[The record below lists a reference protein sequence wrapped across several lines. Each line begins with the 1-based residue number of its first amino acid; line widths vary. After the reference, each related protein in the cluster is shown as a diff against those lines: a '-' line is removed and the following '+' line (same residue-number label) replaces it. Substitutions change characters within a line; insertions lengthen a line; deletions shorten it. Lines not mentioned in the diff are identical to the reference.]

1 MARDVKAFPAIQN
14 LQKSPAK
21 AAGSRLVRSFGS
33 GTLQESPTACSLART
48 PRRGLIALPRPSCP
62 CRQLPTGATPV
73 PPGTEAPTSEHML
86 NPLRSLM
93 FFTYLWRELRRRAR
107 QAIFIAIG
115 LALGIGLVITVT
127 AASAGV
133 KNAQGTVLHSL
144 YGVGTDI
151 TVTKTPTTGAAG
163 GGGFGFSFR
172 QNSGTASRPAAGS
185 KINDNTL
192 TSDLTLSSISASD
205 VTAISKMDNVAAAA
219 GGLTLTDRTVTGT
232 VPAFNSGGTGGTGGF
247 GGGGGGAGGGFTGGG
262 TSSFNTNSFTVTGV
276 DIANGELGP
285 LSTGTISSG
294 RTFTTA
300 DDSKDVALVESSYAT
315 SEKLKVGSTI
325 AVGNSKGT
333 ATNFTVVG
341 IVSEP
346 SGDSPSDVY
355 IPLGVAQ
362 SLGTLANDVNTIY
375 VSASSNND
383 ITTLASA
390 ISKAVPGTTVTDE
403 NSLASEVTGS
413 LSSASTLANDLGKW
427 LAIAVLIAA
436 FLLASLLTMSAVS
449 RRIREFGTLKAL
461 GWRSR
466 RVVGQVL
473 GESIAIGIV
482 GGVVGVGLGFVGAAL
497 VDHFSGSLSASLGGA
512 TGPATPGGA
521 QRFGGGGGFAGGGA
535 GGTGGANPFRGG
547 FSNAAHSASTVSVHL
562 SAQVTV
568 TAIILAVGLAVLGGL
583 IAGGVGG
590 WRAARLRPAAALSK
604 VA

>member
-1 MARDVKAFPAIQN
+1 
-14 LQKSPAK
+14 
-21 AAGSRLVRSFGS
+21 
-33 GTLQESPTACSLART
+33 
-48 PRRGLIALPRPSCP
+48 
-62 CRQLPTGATPV
+62 
-73 PPGTEAPTSEHML
+73 
-86 NPLRSLM
+86 M

-107 QAIFIAIG
+107 QAIFIAVG

-133 KNAQGTVLHSL
+133 KNAQSSVLHSL

-151 TVTKTPTTGAAG
+151 TVTKTPTAGASG
-163 GGGFGFSFR
+163 SGGFGFSFR
-172 QNSGTASRPAAGS
+172 QNTGTKSRPAAGS
-185 KINDNTL
+185 KIDDNTL
-192 TSDLTLSSISASD
+192 SQDFTLASLSSSD
-205 VTAISKMDNVAAAA
+205 VTTISKLDNVAAAA
-219 GGLTLTDRTVTGT
+219 GGLTLTDRTVSGT
-232 VPAFNSGGTGGTGGF
+232 VPAFNTGGTGGTGRGGS
-247 GGGGGGAGGGFTGGG
+247 GGGGGGGGFTGGG

-276 DIANGELGP
+276 DIGNGELGP

-294 RTFTTA
+294 RTFATA
-300 DDSKDVALVESSYAT
+300 DDSKDVALVEASYAT

-346 SGDSPSDVY
+346 SGDSPSDIY

-362 SLGTLANDVNTIY
+362 SLAGLTNDVNTIY
-375 VSASSNND
+375 VSATSNND
-383 ITTLASA
+383 ITTLANTIKSTV
-390 ISKAVPGTTVTDE
+390 SGSTVTDE
-403 NSLASEVTGS
+403 DSLASEVTGS
-413 LSSASTLANDLGKW
+413 LSSAASLANSLGKW

-473 GESIAIGIV
+473 GESITIGIV
-482 GGVVGVGLGFVGAAL
+482 GGVVGVGLGFLGAAL
-497 VDHFSGSLSASLGGA
+497 VDHFSGSLSASLGGT
-512 TGPATPGGA
+512 TGTATPGGA
-521 QRFGGGGGFAGGGA
+521 QRFGGAGGGGGF
-535 GGTGGANPFRGG
+535 GGTGGTTGTGGTNPFRGG
-547 FSNAAHSASTVSVHL
+547 FTNAAHTASTVAVHL
-562 SAQVTV
+562 SAPVTI
-568 TAIILAVGLAVLGGL
+568 TAIALAVGLAILGGL
-583 IAGGVGG
+583 IAGGFGG

>member
-1 MARDVKAFPAIQN
+1 
-14 LQKSPAK
+14 
-21 AAGSRLVRSFGS
+21 
-33 GTLQESPTACSLART
+33 
-48 PRRGLIALPRPSCP
+48 
-62 CRQLPTGATPV
+62 
-73 PPGTEAPTSEHML
+73 
-86 NPLRSLM
+86 M

-107 QAIFIAIG
+107 QAIFIAVG

-133 KNAQGTVLHSL
+133 KNAQSTVLHSL

-151 TVTKTPTTGAAG
+151 TVTKTPTTSAAG

-172 QNSGTASRPAAGS
+172 QNTGTNKRPAAGS

-192 TSDLTLSSISASD
+192 TSDFTLSSLSATN
-205 VTAISKMDNVAAAA
+205 VTTISKLDNVAAAA
-219 GGLTLTDRTVTGT
+219 GGLTLTDRTVSGT
-232 VPAFNSGGTGGTGGF
+232 VPAFNT
-247 GGGGGGAGGGFTGGG
+247 GGGGGGGFGGSGGSGGTGGGFTGGG
-262 TSSFNTNSFTVTGV
+262 TSSFSTNSYTVTGV
-276 DIANGELGP
+276 DIGDGQLGP
-285 LSTGTISSG
+285 LSTGTVSSG

-300 DDSKDVALVESSYAT
+300 DNSKDVALVEASYAT

-341 IVSEP
+341 IVTEP
-346 SGDSPSDVY
+346 SGDSPSNVY

-362 SLGTLANDVNTIY
+362 SLANLKNDVNTIY
-375 VSASSNND
+375 VSATSNND
-383 ITTLASA
+383 ITTLANT
-390 ISKAVPGTTVTDE
+390 IKTTVPGSTVTDE

-413 LSSASTLANDLGKW
+413 LSSAASLANSLGKW

-482 GGVVGVGLGFVGAAL
+482 GGVVGVGLGFLGAAL
-497 VDHFSGSLSASLGGA
+497 VDHFSGSLSASLGST
-512 TGPATPGGA
+512 TGTATPGGA
-521 QRFGGGGGFAGGGA
+521 QRFGGAGGA
-535 GGTGGANPFRGG
+535 GGGFGGGGTAGTGGTNPFRGG
-547 FSNAAHSASTVSVHL
+547 FTNAAHSASTVAVHL
-562 SAQVTV
+562 SAPVTI
-568 TAIILAVGLAVLGGL
+568 TAIVLAVGLAVLGGL
-583 IAGGVGG
+583 IAGGFGG

>member
-1 MARDVKAFPAIQN
+1 
-14 LQKSPAK
+14 
-21 AAGSRLVRSFGS
+21 
-33 GTLQESPTACSLART
+33 
-48 PRRGLIALPRPSCP
+48 
-62 CRQLPTGATPV
+62 
-73 PPGTEAPTSEHML
+73 
-86 NPLRSLM
+86 M

-107 QAIFIAIG
+107 QAIFIAVG

-133 KNAQGTVLHSL
+133 KNAQSSVLHSL

-151 TVTKTPTTGAAG
+151 TVTKTPTTSAAG

-172 QNSGTASRPAAGS
+172 QNTGTNKRPAAGS

-192 TSDLTLSSISASD
+192 TTNFTLASLSASN
-205 VTAISKMDNVAAAA
+205 VTTISKLDNVAAAA
-219 GGLTLTDRTVTGT
+219 GGLTLTDRTVSGT
-232 VPAFNSGGTGGTGGF
+232 VPAFNT
-247 GGGGGGAGGGFTGGG
+247 GGGGGGGFGGAGGGGGSGGGFTGGG
-262 TSSFNTNSFTVTGV
+262 TSSFSTNSFTVTGV
-276 DIANGELGP
+276 DIGNGELGP
-285 LSTGTISSG
+285 LSTGTVSSG
-294 RTFTTA
+294 RTFATS
-300 DDSKDVALVESSYAT
+300 DNSKDVALVEASYAT

-346 SGDSPSDVY
+346 SGDSPSNVY

-362 SLGTLANDVNTIY
+362 SLANLKNDVNTIY
-375 VSASSNND
+375 VSATSNND
-383 ITTLASA
+383 ITTLANT
-390 ISKAVPGTTVTDE
+390 IKTTVPGSTVTDE

-413 LSSASTLANDLGKW
+413 LSSAASLANSLGKW

-482 GGVVGVGLGFVGAAL
+482 GGVVGVGLGFLGAAL
-497 VDHFSGSLSASLGGA
+497 VDHFSGSLSASLGTA
-512 TGPATPGGA
+512 TGTATPGGA
-521 QRFGGGGGFAGGGA
+521 QRFGGFGGA
-535 GGTGGANPFRGG
+535 GGAGGFGGAGGGTAGTGGTNPFRGG
-547 FSNAAHSASTVSVHL
+547 FANAAHTSSTVAVHL
-562 SAQVTV
+562 SAPVTI
-568 TAIILAVGLAVLGGL
+568 TAIVLAVALAVLGGL
-583 IAGGVGG
+583 IAGGFGG